1 MTTDRDYACAIVID
15 THGRLLLQQRDD
27 FAGIASPEKIRLF
40 GGDLEDDETFLQ
52 CVVREINEEIGC
64 HIPPERFEYLC
75 GQRTTARGEYYVVRG
90 VPAEAVTVTEGSLVL
105 AEIADIPSLAPG
117 LVPTAYEAIKFSCLS
132 DHARL
137 NERMAKFREAR
148 GAQ

>member
-27 FAGIASPEKIRLF
+27 IAGIAFPGKIGLF
-40 GGDLEDDETFLQ
+40 GGDLEDGETFLE

-75 GQRTTARGEYYVVRG
+75 DQRTTANGEYYVVRG
-90 VPAEAVTVTEGSLVL
+90 VSAEAVTVTEGSLVL
-105 AEIADIPSLAPG
+105 AEIEDIPSLAQR
-117 LVPTAYEAIKFSCLS
+117 LVPTAYEAIQVFLLKRSRS
-132 DHARL
+132 S
-137 NERMAKFREAR
+137 K
-148 GAQ
+148 